1 MRYPAFVEEIAKEE
15 LRPKI
20 LTGIFTGF
28 ATAAVLLVLSLVTQS
43 MGAVPDGPWPYALIG
58 TKLATNSAAWWAW
71 RTRKL
76 YIELSALNIVADVLL
91 MTGAVYLTGGV
102 MSPLASLYFVEIAV
116 MALLTNTG
124 LTITTTVGAFVL
136 YAGMVLAVQGGLLPQ
151 TPTFF
156 GLTQTPPLA
165 TVLVMLAFVGTV
177 LLVPATYI
185 ALIVER
191 LRSSE
196 RALELR
202 ATELVEASKAKSEF
216 TTNVTHELRTP
227 LHGILG
233 MKEALEEEVYGPVT
247 KGQREA
253 LDAIGV
259 SARGLLE
266 LIDSL
271 LVIAR
276 ADALRLDVRAV
287 PIDVG
292 EVLTSVVATGR
303 MLVSHERLSIETRV
317 SDSLPAVRTDRQKLI
332 QILVNLIANAIKFTP
347 DDGRVTVIAEPDEG
361 GVVIRVMDTGCG
373 IPADALPTIFEPYVQ
388 ADGSPRREHGG
399 AGIGLAVVRTLSEVL
414 GIDVGVASTEGEGST
429 FTLRVPGD
437 VPAP

>member
-1 MRYPAFVEEIAKEE
+1 MRYPAFVEEIASDD

-20 LTGIFTGF
+20 RTGIFTGY
-28 ATAAVLLVLSLVTQS
+28 ATAVPLLVLSVIAQS
-43 MGAVPDGPWPYALIG
+43 FGAVPDGPWPYVLIG
-58 TKLATNSAAWWAW
+58 IKVATNTAAWWAG
-71 RTRKL
+71 RTRRL

-91 MTGAVYLTGGV
+91 MTGAVYFTGGV
-102 MSPLASLYFVEIAV
+102 MSPFVSLYFVEIAV

-124 LTITTTVGAFVL
+124 LTITTTAGAFL
-136 YAGMVLAVQGGLLPQ
+136 FYAGMVLAVQAGLLPQ

-156 GLTQTPPLA
+156 GAIPTPPTA
-165 TVLVMLAFVGTV
+165 TVLLLLAFVAAV

-191 LRSSE
+191 LRDSE
-196 RALELR
+196 RALGLR
-202 ATELVEASKAKSEF
+202 AAELTEASKAKSEF

-233 MKEALEEEVYGPVT
+233 MKEALEEEVYGPVSE
-247 KGQREA
+247 GQREA

-271 LVIAR
+271 LVMAR
-276 ADALRLDVRAV
+276 ADALRLDVRAA
-287 PIDVG
+287 PIDAR
-292 EVLTSVVATGR
+292 EVITSVVATAR
-303 MLVSHERLSIETRV
+303 MLVSHDRLSIEARMA
-317 SDSLPAVRTDRQKLI
+317 DGLPAVRTDRQKLV
-332 QILVNLIANAIKFTP
+332 QILVNLLANAVKFTP
-347 DDGRVTVIAEPDEG
+347 DDGSVVVTAEPEDGGVAIRVT
-361 GVVIRVMDTGCG
+361 DTGCG

-399 AGIGLAVVRTLSEVL
+399 AGIGLAIVKQLIEAAGGR
-414 GIDVGVASTEGEGST
+414 VGAESRDGLTRFWFS
-429 FTLRVPGD
+429 L
-437 VPAP
+437 PA